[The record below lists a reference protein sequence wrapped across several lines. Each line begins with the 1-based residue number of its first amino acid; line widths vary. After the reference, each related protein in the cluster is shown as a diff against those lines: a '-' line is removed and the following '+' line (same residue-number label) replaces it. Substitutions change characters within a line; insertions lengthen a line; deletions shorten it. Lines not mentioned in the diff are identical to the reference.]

1 MPIEQDM
8 KVIFKMEKE
17 KDLENIF
24 GIKINI
30 MKGSGKKE
38 NRMEKVIFLIK
49 EMEYMLYGKRGIY

>member
-1 MPIEQDM
+1 
-8 KVIFKMEKE
+8 MEKE

-30 MKGSGKKE
+30 MKEIGKKE
-38 NRMEKVIFLIK
+38 NKMEKVIFLIK

>member
-1 MPIEQDM
+1 MELNM
-8 KVIFKMEKE
+8 KVIVKMGKE
-17 KDLENIF
+17 MDFENIF

-30 MKGSGKKE
+30 MKEIGKKE